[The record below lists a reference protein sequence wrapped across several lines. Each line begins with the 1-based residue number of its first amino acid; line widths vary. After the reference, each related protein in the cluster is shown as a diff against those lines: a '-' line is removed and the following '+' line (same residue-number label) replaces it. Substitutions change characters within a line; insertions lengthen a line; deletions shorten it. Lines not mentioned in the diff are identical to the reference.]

1 MASVEP
7 TKSYVRYR
15 VIFACMLMAI
25 LLYLDRFCISFA
37 EVFIKDE
44 LGLSDEQ
51 IGILLG
57 SFFVS
62 YALCQV
68 PSGWFSDRFGA
79 RKMLTIY
86 ILMWSLF
93 TALTGFATGFVMLL
107 IFRLGF
113 GLSQAGAYPTSANI
127 VSKWMPLTER
137 GFASSM
143 VTVGGRIGGA
153 LAPVLTAFLI
163 ILFVPMSESSEL
175 KSGDIMNPHNLA
187 ETFLKRVDEKQEFET
202 KIFEGL
208 TSESRNYLNAEAV
221 AAKAEAAAV
230 AATTAKK
237 VAEDM
242 AAIAANASGEN
253 KALAETEAKN
263 AADAAELAVA
273 EAAAAAEA
281 AVEAKALVKSFT
293 KAESS
298 FLADLNTI
306 LQKET
311 LYDPGDF
318 EGLTLNQ
325 QAEQLLNVNPGEMS
339 LEQTSR
345 LNRLLFEA
353 RYYSD
358 VRKVQGK
365 GWRKMMMTYGVVGI
379 LIAGIFW
386 WIIRDYPRAHP
397 SCSNGELELIE
408 QGRLEEDKDHS
419 KQIGGIPFKAITKN
433 QSLWLLSLSQFC
445 TNVGWLFLVTWLPRF
460 LDETYQV
467 PLEERGKMVT
477 IALAVGWFGTLSGGK
492 VTDWLM
498 KRISLRWSR
507 VLPIAISRFTA
518 MAAYL
523 VCMLDVSPWV
533 AVVMFSIV
541 AFSTDFGSPAMW
553 AFNQDIAGKHV
564 GSVLGWGN
572 MWGNLGAAVAPS
584 LMIAVIGEEHHW
596 NMAFVTC
603 GDCISDRGSGFVVGG
618 SGADSGCGNG

>member
-7 TKSYVRYR
+7 TSSYVRYR
-15 VIFACMLMAI
+15 VIFVCMLMAV

-93 TALTGFATGFVMLL
+93 TAMTGLATGFIMLL

-163 ILFVPMSESSEL
+163 ILFVPMSESSDL
-175 KSGDIMNPHNLA
+175 KSGDIMNPHALA
-187 ETFLKRVDEKQEFET
+187 TTFLERVDEKQEFET
-202 KIFEGL
+202 KIYEGL
-208 TSESRNYLNAEAV
+208 TSGDREYL
-221 AAKAEAAAV
+221 K
-230 AATTAKK
+230 
-237 VAEDM
+237 
-242 AAIAANASGEN
+242 
-253 KALAETEAKN
+253 
-263 AADAAELAVA
+263 
-273 EAAAAAEA
+273 AAAADPKIESGT
-281 AVEAKALVKSFT
+281 AVEGDFVVN
-293 KAESS
+293 
-298 FLADLNTI
+298 LNSI
-306 LQKET
+306 LQEQT
-311 LYDPGDF
+311 LYDPADF
-318 EGLTLNQ
+318 EGLTLNR
-325 QAEQLLNVNPGEMS
+325 QAEQLLNVSPGE
-339 LEQTSR
+339 LNVEQRSR

-353 RYYSD
+353 RYSAD

-365 GWRKMMMTYGVVGI
+365 GWRKMMMTYGLVGI

-386 WIIRDYPRAHP
+386 WVIRDYPRAHP
-397 SCSNGELELIE
+397 ACSEQELALIE
-408 QGRLEEDKDHS
+408 HGRLESDKDHS
-419 KQIGGIPFKAITKN
+419 KQIGGIPFKAIMKN

-460 LDETYQV
+460 LDEEYQV

-477 IALAVGWFGTLSGGK
+477 IALAVGWLGTLSGGK

-498 KRISLRWSR
+498 RRISLRWSR
-507 VLPIAISRFTA
+507 VLPIALSRFTA

-523 VCMLDVSPWV
+523 VCLLEISPWTSV
-533 AVVMFSIV
+533 IMFSIV

-584 LMIAVIGEEHHW
+584 LMIAVITVNTASGEEHHW

-603 GDCISDRGSGFVVGG
+603 AIAFFIAGVASLFV
-618 SGADSGCGNG
+618 DSSRKLVVDDEDGMLETA

>member
-7 TKSYVRYR
+7 TSSYVRYR
-15 VIFACMLMAI
+15 VIFVCMLMAV

-93 TALTGFATGFVMLL
+93 TAMTGLATGFIMLL

-163 ILFVPMSESSEL
+163 ILFVPMSESSDL
-175 KSGDIMNPHNLA
+175 KSGDIMNPHALA
-187 ETFLKRVDEKQEFET
+187 TTFLERVDEKQEFET
-202 KIFEGL
+202 KIYEGL
-208 TSESRNYLNAEAV
+208 TSGDREYL
-221 AAKAEAAAV
+221 K
-230 AATTAKK
+230 
-237 VAEDM
+237 
-242 AAIAANASGEN
+242 
-253 KALAETEAKN
+253 
-263 AADAAELAVA
+263 
-273 EAAAAAEA
+273 AAAADPKIESGT
-281 AVEAKALVKSFT
+281 AVEGDFVT
-293 KAESS
+293 N
-298 FLADLNTI
+298 LNSI
-306 LQKET
+306 LQKQT
-311 LYDPGDF
+311 LYDPADF

-325 QAEQLLNVNPGEMS
+325 QAEQLLNVSPGE
-339 LEQTSR
+339 LNVEQRSR

-353 RYYSD
+353 RYSAD

-365 GWRKMMMTYGVVGI
+365 GWRKMMMTYGLVGI

-386 WIIRDYPRAHP
+386 WVIRDYPRVHP
-397 SCSNGELELIE
+397 ACSNGELALIE
-408 QGRLEEDKDHS
+408 HGRLESDKDHS
-419 KQIGGIPFKAITKN
+419 KQIGGIPFKAIMKN

-460 LDETYQV
+460 LDEEYQV

-477 IALAVGWFGTLSGGK
+477 IALAVGWLGTLSGGK

-498 KRISLRWSR
+498 RRISLRWSR
-507 VLPIAISRFTA
+507 VLPIALSRFTA

-523 VCMLDVSPWV
+523 VCLLEISPWTSV
-533 AVVMFSIV
+533 IMFSIV

-584 LMIAVIGEEHHW
+584 LMIAVITVNTASGEEHHW

-603 GDCISDRGSGFVVGG
+603 AIAFFIAGVASLFV
-618 SGADSGCGNG
+618 DSSRKLVVDDEDGMLETA

>member
-7 TKSYVRYR
+7 TNSYVRYR
-15 VIFACMLMAI
+15 VIFVCMLMAV

-93 TALTGFATGFVMLL
+93 TAMTGLATGFIMLL

-163 ILFVPMSESSEL
+163 ILFVPMSESSDL
-175 KSGDIMNPHNLA
+175 KSGDIMNPHALA
-187 ETFLKRVDEKQEFET
+187 TTFLERVEEKQEFET
-202 KIFEGL
+202 KIYEGL
-208 TSESRNYLNAEAV
+208 TSGDREYL
-221 AAKAEAAAV
+221 K
-230 AATTAKK
+230 
-237 VAEDM
+237 
-242 AAIAANASGEN
+242 
-253 KALAETEAKN
+253 
-263 AADAAELAVA
+263 
-273 EAAAAAEA
+273 AAAADPKIESGT
-281 AVEAKALVKSFT
+281 AVEGDFVT
-293 KAESS
+293 N
-298 FLADLNTI
+298 LNSI
-306 LQKET
+306 LQEQT
-311 LYDPGDF
+311 LYDPADF
-318 EGLTLNQ
+318 EGFTLNQ
-325 QAEQLLNVNPGEMS
+325 QAEQLLNVSPGE
-339 LEQTSR
+339 LNVEQRSR

-353 RYYSD
+353 RYSAD

-365 GWRKMMMTYGVVGI
+365 GWRKMMMTYGLVGI

-386 WIIRDYPRAHP
+386 WVIRDYPRAHP
-397 SCSNGELELIE
+397 ACSNGELELIE
-408 QGRLEEDKDHS
+408 HGRLESDKDHS
-419 KQIGGIPFKAITKN
+419 KQIGGIPFKAIAMN

-460 LDETYQV
+460 LDEEYQV

-477 IALAVGWFGTLSGGK
+477 IALAVGWLGTLSGGK

-498 KRISLRWSR
+498 RRISLRWSR
-507 VLPIAISRFTA
+507 VLPIALSRFTA

-523 VCMLDVSPWV
+523 VCLLDISPWV
-533 AVVMFSIV
+533 SVIMFSIV

-584 LMIAVIGEEHHW
+584 LMIAVIGVEHHW

-603 GDCISDRGSGFVVGG
+603 AIAFFIAGVASLFV
-618 SGADSGCGNG
+618 DSSRKLVVDDEDGMLETA

>member
-7 TKSYVRYR
+7 TNSYVRYR
-15 VIFACMLMAI
+15 VIFVCMLMAV

-51 IGILLG
+51 IGLLLG

-68 PSGWFSDRFGA
+68 PSGWFSDRFGS

-93 TALTGFATGFVMLL
+93 TAMTGLATGFISLL

-153 LAPVLTAFLI
+153 LAPVLTALLI
-163 ILFVPMSESSEL
+163 ILFVPMTESSDL
-175 KSGDIMNPHNLA
+175 TTGDIMNPHGLA
-187 ETFLKRVDEKQEFET
+187 TTFLKRVEEKQEFET
-202 KIFEGL
+202 KIYEGL
-208 TSESRNYLNAEAV
+208 TPGDKEYLQ
-221 AAKAEAAAV
+221 
-230 AATTAKK
+230 
-237 VAEDM
+237 
-242 AAIAANASGEN
+242 
-253 KALAETEAKN
+253 
-263 AADAAELAVA
+263 
-273 EAAAAAEA
+273 AAAANPKLESDT
-281 AVEAKALVKSFT
+281 AVEDDFVVN
-293 KAESS
+293 
-298 FLADLNTI
+298 LNSI
-306 LQKET
+306 LQEQQ
-311 LYDPGDF
+311 LYNPADF
-318 EGLTLNQ
+318 EGLTLNK
-325 QAEQLLNVNPGEMS
+325 QAEQLLEVSPGE
-339 LEQTSR
+339 LNVEQKSR

-353 RYYSD
+353 RYAAD

-365 GWRKMMMTYGVVGI
+365 GWRKMMMTYGLVGI
-379 LIAGIFW
+379 VIAAIFW
-386 WIIRDYPRAHP
+386 WVIRDYPRAHP
-397 SCSNGELELIE
+397 SCSEQELELIE
-408 QGRLEEDKDHS
+408 HGRLESDKDHS
-419 KQIGGIPFKAITKN
+419 KQIGGIPFKAIMKN

-460 LDETYQV
+460 LDEAYQV
-467 PLEERGKMVT
+467 PLEERGKMIT
-477 IALAVGWFGTLSGGK
+477 FALAVGWFGTLSGGK

-498 KRISLRWSR
+498 KHISLRWSR

-523 VCMLDVSPWV
+523 VCLMDISPWTSV
-533 AVVMFSIV
+533 IMFSIV

-584 LMIAVIGEEHHW
+584 LMIAVIGEEHNW
-596 NMAFVTC
+596 SMAFITC
-603 GDCISDRGSGFVVGG
+603 AIAFLIAGVASLCVDTSKTLVVDDEE
-618 SGADSGCGNG
+618 SLPATA

>member
-1 MASVEP
+1 
-7 TKSYVRYR
+7 VRYR
-15 VIFACMLMAI
+15 VIFVCMLMAV

-93 TALTGFATGFVMLL
+93 TAMTGLATGFIMLL

-163 ILFVPMSESSEL
+163 ILFVPMSESSDL
-175 KSGDIMNPHNLA
+175 KSGDIMNPHALA
-187 ETFLKRVDEKQEFET
+187 TTFLERVDEKQEFET
-202 KIFEGL
+202 KIYEGL
-208 TSESRNYLNAEAV
+208 TSGDREYL
-221 AAKAEAAAV
+221 K
-230 AATTAKK
+230 
-237 VAEDM
+237 
-242 AAIAANASGEN
+242 
-253 KALAETEAKN
+253 
-263 AADAAELAVA
+263 
-273 EAAAAAEA
+273 AAAADPKIESGT
-281 AVEAKALVKSFT
+281 AVEGDFVAN
-293 KAESS
+293 
-298 FLADLNTI
+298 LNSI
-306 LQKET
+306 LQKQT
-311 LYDPGDF
+311 LYDPADF

-325 QAEQLLNVNPGEMS
+325 QAEQLLNVSPGE
-339 LEQTSR
+339 LNVEQRSR

-353 RYYSD
+353 RYSAD

-365 GWRKMMMTYGVVGI
+365 GWRKMMMTYGLVGI

-386 WIIRDYPRAHP
+386 WVIRDYPRAHP
-397 SCSNGELELIE
+397 ACSNGELTLIE
-408 QGRLEEDKDHS
+408 HGRLESDKDHS
-419 KQIGGIPFKAITKN
+419 KQIGGIPFKAIMKN

-460 LDETYQV
+460 LDEEYQV

-477 IALAVGWFGTLSGGK
+477 IALAVGWLGTLSGGK

-498 KRISLRWSR
+498 RRISLRWSR
-507 VLPIAISRFTA
+507 VLPIALSRFTA

-523 VCMLDVSPWV
+523 VCLLEISPWTSV
-533 AVVMFSIV
+533 IMFSIV

-584 LMIAVIGEEHHW
+584 LMIAVITVNTASGEEHHW

-603 GDCISDRGSGFVVGG
+603 AIAFFIAGVASLFV
-618 SGADSGCGNG
+618 DSSRKLVVDDEDGVLETA

>member
-7 TKSYVRYR
+7 TSSYVRYR
-15 VIFACMLMAI
+15 VIFVCMLMAV

-93 TALTGFATGFVMLL
+93 TAMTGLATGFIMLL

-163 ILFVPMSESSEL
+163 ILFVPMSESSDL
-175 KSGDIMNPHNLA
+175 KSGDIMNPHALA
-187 ETFLKRVDEKQEFET
+187 TTFLERVDEKQVFET
-202 KIFEGL
+202 KIYEGL
-208 TSESRNYLNAEAV
+208 TSGDREYL
-221 AAKAEAAAV
+221 K
-230 AATTAKK
+230 
-237 VAEDM
+237 
-242 AAIAANASGEN
+242 
-253 KALAETEAKN
+253 
-263 AADAAELAVA
+263 
-273 EAAAAAEA
+273 AAAANPKLESGT
-281 AVEAKALVKSFT
+281 AVEGDFVAN
-293 KAESS
+293 
-298 FLADLNTI
+298 LNSI
-306 LQKET
+306 LREQT
-311 LYDPGDF
+311 LYDPADF

-325 QAEQLLNVNPGEMS
+325 QAEQLLNVSPGE
-339 LEQTSR
+339 LNVEQRFR

-353 RYYSD
+353 RYSAD

-365 GWRKMMMTYGVVGI
+365 GWRKMMMTYGLVGI

-386 WIIRDYPRAHP
+386 WVIRDYPRAHP
-397 SCSNGELELIE
+397 ACSNGELALIE
-408 QGRLEEDKDHS
+408 HGRLESDKDHS
-419 KQIGGIPFKAITKN
+419 KQIGGIPFKAIMKN

-460 LDETYQV
+460 LDEEYQV

-477 IALAVGWFGTLSGGK
+477 IALAVGWLGTLSGGK

-498 KRISLRWSR
+498 RRISLRWSR
-507 VLPIAISRFTA
+507 VLPIALSRFTA

-523 VCMLDVSPWV
+523 VCLLEISPWTSV
-533 AVVMFSIV
+533 IMFSIV

-584 LMIAVIGEEHHW
+584 LMIAVITVNTASGEEHHW

-603 GDCISDRGSGFVVGG
+603 AIAFFIAGVASLFV
-618 SGADSGCGNG
+618 DSSRKLVVDDEDGMLETA

>member
-7 TKSYVRYR
+7 TSSYVRYR
-15 VIFACMLMAI
+15 VIFVCMLMAV

-93 TALTGFATGFVMLL
+93 TAMTGLATGFIMLL

-163 ILFVPMSESSEL
+163 ILFVPMSESSDL
-175 KSGDIMNPHNLA
+175 KSGDIMNPHALA
-187 ETFLKRVDEKQEFET
+187 TTFLERVDEKQEFET
-202 KIFEGL
+202 KIYEGL
-208 TSESRNYLNAEAV
+208 TSGDREYL
-221 AAKAEAAAV
+221 K
-230 AATTAKK
+230 
-237 VAEDM
+237 
-242 AAIAANASGEN
+242 
-253 KALAETEAKN
+253 
-263 AADAAELAVA
+263 
-273 EAAAAAEA
+273 AAAADPKIESGT
-281 AVEAKALVKSFT
+281 AVEGDFVAN
-293 KAESS
+293 
-298 FLADLNTI
+298 LNSI
-306 LQKET
+306 LQKQT
-311 LYDPGDF
+311 LYDPADF

-325 QAEQLLNVNPGEMS
+325 QAEQLLNVSPGE
-339 LEQTSR
+339 LNVEQRSR

-353 RYYSD
+353 RYSAD

-365 GWRKMMMTYGVVGI
+365 GWRKMMMTYGLVGI

-386 WIIRDYPRAHP
+386 WVIRDYPRAHP
-397 SCSNGELELIE
+397 ACSNGELTLIE
-408 QGRLEEDKDHS
+408 HGRLESDKDHS
-419 KQIGGIPFKAITKN
+419 KQIGGIPFKAIMKN

-460 LDETYQV
+460 LDEEYQV

-477 IALAVGWFGTLSGGK
+477 IALAVGWLGTLSGGK

-498 KRISLRWSR
+498 RRISLRWSR
-507 VLPIAISRFTA
+507 VLPIALSRFTA

-523 VCMLDVSPWV
+523 VCLLEISPWTSV
-533 AVVMFSIV
+533 IMFSIV

-584 LMIAVIGEEHHW
+584 LMIAVITVNTASGEEHHW

-603 GDCISDRGSGFVVGG
+603 AIAFFIAGVASLFV
-618 SGADSGCGNG
+618 DSSRKLVVDDEDGVLETA

>member
-7 TKSYVRYR
+7 TSSYVRYR
-15 VIFACMLMAI
+15 VIFVCMLMAV

-93 TALTGFATGFVMLL
+93 TAMTGLATGFIMLL

-163 ILFVPMSESSEL
+163 ILFVPMSESSDL
-175 KSGDIMNPHNLA
+175 KSGDIMNPHALA
-187 ETFLKRVDEKQEFET
+187 TTFLERVDEKQVFET
-202 KIFEGL
+202 KIYEGL
-208 TSESRNYLNAEAV
+208 TSGDREYL
-221 AAKAEAAAV
+221 K
-230 AATTAKK
+230 
-237 VAEDM
+237 
-242 AAIAANASGEN
+242 
-253 KALAETEAKN
+253 
-263 AADAAELAVA
+263 
-273 EAAAAAEA
+273 AAAANPKLESGT
-281 AVEAKALVKSFT
+281 AVEGDFVAN
-293 KAESS
+293 
-298 FLADLNTI
+298 LNSI
-306 LQKET
+306 LREQT
-311 LYDPGDF
+311 LYDPADF

-325 QAEQLLNVNPGEMS
+325 QAEQLLNVSPGE
-339 LEQTSR
+339 LNVEQRSR

-353 RYYSD
+353 RYSAD

-365 GWRKMMMTYGVVGI
+365 GWRKMMMTYGLVGI

-386 WIIRDYPRAHP
+386 WVIRDYPRAHP
-397 SCSNGELELIE
+397 ACSNGELALIE
-408 QGRLEEDKDHS
+408 HGRLESDKDHS
-419 KQIGGIPFKAITKN
+419 KQIGGIPFKAIMKN

-460 LDETYQV
+460 LDEEYQV

-477 IALAVGWFGTLSGGK
+477 IALAVGWLGTLSGGK

-498 KRISLRWSR
+498 RRISLRWSR
-507 VLPIAISRFTA
+507 VLPIALSRFTA

-523 VCMLDVSPWV
+523 VCLLEISPWTSV
-533 AVVMFSIV
+533 IMFSIV

-584 LMIAVIGEEHHW
+584 LMIAVITVNTASGEEHHW

-603 GDCISDRGSGFVVGG
+603 AIAFFIAGVASLFV
-618 SGADSGCGNG
+618 DSSRKLVVDDEDGMLETA

>member
-7 TKSYVRYR
+7 TSSYVRYR
-15 VIFACMLMAI
+15 VIFVCMLMAV

-93 TALTGFATGFVMLL
+93 TAMTGLATGFIMLL

-163 ILFVPMSESSEL
+163 ILFVPMSESSDL
-175 KSGDIMNPHNLA
+175 KSGDIMNPHALA
-187 ETFLKRVDEKQEFET
+187 TTFLERVDEKQEFET
-202 KIFEGL
+202 KIYEGL
-208 TSESRNYLNAEAV
+208 TSGDREYL
-221 AAKAEAAAV
+221 K
-230 AATTAKK
+230 
-237 VAEDM
+237 
-242 AAIAANASGEN
+242 
-253 KALAETEAKN
+253 
-263 AADAAELAVA
+263 
-273 EAAAAAEA
+273 AAAADPKIESGT
-281 AVEAKALVKSFT
+281 AVEGDFVT
-293 KAESS
+293 N
-298 FLADLNTI
+298 LNSI
-306 LQKET
+306 LQKQT
-311 LYDPGDF
+311 LYDPADF

-325 QAEQLLNVNPGEMS
+325 QAAQLLNVSPGE
-339 LEQTSR
+339 LNVEQRSR

-353 RYYSD
+353 RYSAD

-365 GWRKMMMTYGVVGI
+365 GWRKMMMTYGLVGI

-386 WIIRDYPRAHP
+386 WVIRDYPRAHP
-397 SCSNGELELIE
+397 ACSEQELALIE
-408 QGRLEEDKDHS
+408 HGRLESDKDHS
-419 KQIGGIPFKAITKN
+419 KQIGGIPFKAIMKN

-460 LDETYQV
+460 LDEEYQV

-477 IALAVGWFGTLSGGK
+477 IALAVGWLGTLSGGK

-498 KRISLRWSR
+498 RRISLRWSR
-507 VLPIAISRFTA
+507 VLPIALSRFTA

-523 VCMLDVSPWV
+523 VCLLEISPWTSV
-533 AVVMFSIV
+533 IMFSIV

-584 LMIAVIGEEHHW
+584 LMIAVITVNTASGEEHHW

-603 GDCISDRGSGFVVGG
+603 AIAFFIAGVASLFV
-618 SGADSGCGNG
+618 DSSRKLVVDDEDGVLETA

>member
-7 TKSYVRYR
+7 TSSYVRYR
-15 VIFACMLMAI
+15 VIFVCMLMAV

-93 TALTGFATGFVMLL
+93 TAMTGLATGFIMLL

-163 ILFVPMSESSEL
+163 ILFVPMSESSNL
-175 KSGDIMNPHNLA
+175 KSGDIMNPHALST
-187 ETFLKRVDEKQEFET
+187 TFLERVDEKQEFET
-202 KIFEGL
+202 KIYEGL
-208 TSESRNYLNAEAV
+208 TSGDREYL
-221 AAKAEAAAV
+221 K
-230 AATTAKK
+230 
-237 VAEDM
+237 
-242 AAIAANASGEN
+242 
-253 KALAETEAKN
+253 
-263 AADAAELAVA
+263 
-273 EAAAAAEA
+273 AAAADPKIESGT
-281 AVEAKALVKSFT
+281 AVEGDFVT
-293 KAESS
+293 N
-298 FLADLNTI
+298 LNSI
-306 LQKET
+306 LQKQT
-311 LYDPGDF
+311 LYDPADF

-325 QAEQLLNVNPGEMS
+325 QAEQLLNVSPGE
-339 LEQTSR
+339 LNVEQRSR

-353 RYYSD
+353 RYSAD

-365 GWRKMMMTYGVVGI
+365 GWRKMMMTYGLVGI

-386 WIIRDYPRAHP
+386 WVIRDYPRAHP
-397 SCSNGELELIE
+397 ACSEQELALIE
-408 QGRLEEDKDHS
+408 HGRLESDKDHS
-419 KQIGGIPFKAITKN
+419 KQIGGIPFKAIMKN

-460 LDETYQV
+460 LDEEYQV

-477 IALAVGWFGTLSGGK
+477 IALAVGWLGTLSGGK

-498 KRISLRWSR
+498 RRISLRWSR
-507 VLPIAISRFTA
+507 VLPIALSRFTA

-523 VCMLDVSPWV
+523 VCLLEISPWTSV
-533 AVVMFSIV
+533 IMFSIV

-584 LMIAVIGEEHHW
+584 LMIAVITVNTANGEEHHW

-603 GDCISDRGSGFVVGG
+603 AIAFFIAGVASLFV
-618 SGADSGCGNG
+618 DSSRKLVVDDEDGMLETA

>member
-7 TKSYVRYR
+7 TSSYVRYR
-15 VIFACMLMAI
+15 VIFVCMLMAV

-93 TALTGFATGFVMLL
+93 TAMTGLATGFIMLL

-163 ILFVPMSESSEL
+163 ILFVPMSESSDL
-175 KSGDIMNPHNLA
+175 KSGDIMNPHALA
-187 ETFLKRVDEKQEFET
+187 TTFLERVDEKQVFET
-202 KIFEGL
+202 KIYEGL
-208 TSESRNYLNAEAV
+208 TSGDREYL
-221 AAKAEAAAV
+221 K
-230 AATTAKK
+230 
-237 VAEDM
+237 
-242 AAIAANASGEN
+242 
-253 KALAETEAKN
+253 
-263 AADAAELAVA
+263 
-273 EAAAAAEA
+273 AAAADPKIEPDM
-281 AVEAKALVKSFT
+281 AVEGDFVAN
-293 KAESS
+293 
-298 FLADLNTI
+298 LNSI
-306 LQKET
+306 LREQT
-311 LYDPGDF
+311 LYDPADF

-325 QAEQLLNVNPGEMS
+325 QAEQLLNVSPGE
-339 LEQTSR
+339 LNVEQRSR

-353 RYYSD
+353 RYSAD

-365 GWRKMMMTYGVVGI
+365 GWRKMMMTYGLVGI

-386 WIIRDYPRAHP
+386 WVIRDYPRAHP
-397 SCSNGELELIE
+397 ACSNGELTLIE
-408 QGRLEEDKDHS
+408 HGRLESDKDHS
-419 KQIGGIPFKAITKN
+419 KQIGGIPFKAIMKN

-460 LDETYQV
+460 LDEEYQV

-477 IALAVGWFGTLSGGK
+477 IALAVGWLGTLSGGK

-498 KRISLRWSR
+498 RRISLRWSR
-507 VLPIAISRFTA
+507 VLPIALSRFTA

-523 VCMLDVSPWV
+523 VCLLEISPWTSV
-533 AVVMFSIV
+533 IMFSIV

-584 LMIAVIGEEHHW
+584 LMIAVITVNTANGEEHHW

-603 GDCISDRGSGFVVGG
+603 AIAFFIAGVASLFV
-618 SGADSGCGNG
+618 DSSRKLVVDDEDGMLETA

>member
-7 TKSYVRYR
+7 TSSYVRYR
-15 VIFACMLMAI
+15 VIFVCMLMAV

-93 TALTGFATGFVMLL
+93 TAMTGLATGFIMLL

-163 ILFVPMSESSEL
+163 ILFVPMTESSDL
-175 KSGDIMNPHNLA
+175 KSGDIMNPHALA
-187 ETFLKRVDEKQEFET
+187 TTFLERVDEKQEFET
-202 KIFEGL
+202 KIYEGL
-208 TSESRNYLNAEAV
+208 TSGDREYL
-221 AAKAEAAAV
+221 K
-230 AATTAKK
+230 
-237 VAEDM
+237 
-242 AAIAANASGEN
+242 
-253 KALAETEAKN
+253 
-263 AADAAELAVA
+263 
-273 EAAAAAEA
+273 AAAADPKIESGT
-281 AVEAKALVKSFT
+281 AVEGDFVT
-293 KAESS
+293 N
-298 FLADLNTI
+298 LNSI
-306 LQKET
+306 LQKQT
-311 LYDPGDF
+311 LYDPADF

-325 QAEQLLNVNPGEMS
+325 QAEQLLNVSPGE
-339 LEQTSR
+339 LNVEQRSR

-353 RYYSD
+353 RYSAD

-365 GWRKMMMTYGVVGI
+365 GWRKMMMTYGLVGI

-386 WIIRDYPRAHP
+386 WVIRDYPRVHP
-397 SCSNGELELIE
+397 ACSNGELALIE
-408 QGRLEEDKDHS
+408 HGRLESDKDHS
-419 KQIGGIPFKAITKN
+419 KQIGGIPFKAIMKN

-460 LDETYQV
+460 LDEEYQV

-477 IALAVGWFGTLSGGK
+477 IALAVGWLGTLSGGK

-498 KRISLRWSR
+498 RRISLRWSR
-507 VLPIAISRFTA
+507 VLPIALSRFTA

-523 VCMLDVSPWV
+523 VCLLEISPWTSV
-533 AVVMFSIV
+533 IMFSIV

-584 LMIAVIGEEHHW
+584 LMIAVITVNTASGEEHHW

-603 GDCISDRGSGFVVGG
+603 AIAFFIAGVASLFV
-618 SGADSGCGNG
+618 DSSRKLVVDDEDGMLETA